1 MISVIKV
8 TKDGF
13 SLEIEKLIAEK
24 NMEVMEA
31 IVHLAQSKNIE
42 LETVPKLLTQR
53 IKEMLESEAH
63 EMNLLTTKRARLTI

>member
-13 SLEIEKLIAEK
+13 SLEIEKLIAER

-31 IVHLAQSKNIE
+31 IVFLAASKNIE
-42 LETVPKLLTQR
+42 LETVPKLLTQKV
-53 IKEMLESEAH
+53 KELLEIEA
-63 EMNLLTTKRARLTI
+63 EGMNLLREKKNRLPL